1 MDEQRV
7 VAGLAALAQ
16 ETRLRIFRLL
26 VEAGPDGVA
35 AGAISEA
42 LDVPP
47 PTLSFH
53 LAQMKHAGLVVS
65 RRDSRSLIY
74 AADFDQM
81 NGLLGYLTENCCRGQ
96 PDACGPAACE
106 PLAVAHSPIK
116 PNPIK
121 LSRKGVRPHE
131 AVSRPRRR

>member
-1 MDEQRV
+1 MDET
-7 VAGLAALAQ
+7 LAVTALGALAQ
-16 ETRLRIFRLL
+16 ETRLKIFRLL
-26 VEAGPDGVA
+26 VEAGPSGIA

-53 LAQMKHAGLVVS
+53 LAQMKHAGLVEA

-74 AADFDQM
+74 AADFERM
-81 NGLLGYLTENCCRGQ
+81 NALLGFLTENCCRGQ
-96 PDACGPAACE
+96 ASCGPAACDPP
-106 PLAVAHSPIK
+106 PLPV
-116 PNPIK
+116 
-121 LSRKGVRPHE
+121 RKGARHE

>member
-1 MDEQRV
+1 MDET
-7 VAGLAALAQ
+7 LAVTALGALAQ

-26 VEAGPDGVA
+26 VEAGPSGIA

-53 LAQMKHAGLVVS
+53 LAQMKHAGLVEA

-74 AADFDQM
+74 AADFERM
-81 NGLLGYLTENCCRGQ
+81 NALVGFLTENCCRGQ
-96 PDACGPAACE
+96 PETCGPAACAPGVPCD
-106 PLAVAHSPIK
+106 PLPSSP
-116 PNPIK
+116 
-121 LSRKGVRPHE
+121 LTRKGARHE